1 MSALSGLHRFGRLLL
16 PQKLRWFAFSALLR
30 CRTIRPEGAPN
41 QPGQGVYLVGFFSRI
56 SGTASVARAFQRHFT
71 AAGRPVT
78 AIDLGT
84 SLAHGL
90 PLPESGPFATP
101 LEVRRNAA
109 ARGPGIVLVVMDAA
123 YSPLPLLLLGRHF
136 RRSKRLVALWF
147 WELPEVPRSWRWSAR
162 CFDEIWTFSRFN
174 YAAVCA
180 VSDNV
185 KLVELPMD
193 AAAPRSRR
201 FAADKLRVL
210 LIFNMSANFARKNP
224 LAAVEA
230 FRLAFGDTERAE
242 LLIKVTEGERFADG
256 MARLRS
262 ACDRSRNILLHEN
275 PLTDAAVGRL
285 FEEADIYLSL
295 HRSEGLGQPLLEAIR
310 HGLYVVA
317 TGWSGN
323 VEFMQGRER
332 CILVPYEL
340 VPVVDPQGTYPR
352 TAQWADPDVGA
363 AARALRR
370 IARAELGAAASA
382 LFPAGSADGSDGP
395 AA

>member
-1 MSALSGLHRFGRLLL
+1 VSALSALHRFGRLLV
-16 PQKLRWFAFSALLR
+16 PQKLRWLAVSVLLSWPV
-30 CRTIRPEGAPN
+30 IRPEGAPDR
-41 QPGQGVYLVGFFSRI
+41 PGQRVYLVGFFSRI
-56 SGTASVARAFQRHFT
+56 SGTASVARAFQRHFA

-78 AIDLGT
+78 PIDLG
-84 SLAHGL
+84 SVLAHGL
-90 PLPESGPFATP
+90 ALPASGQFATP
-101 LEVRRNAA
+101 LEIRRNAA
-109 ARGPGIVLVVMDAA
+109 ARGPGTVLVIMDAA
-123 YSPLPLLLLGRHF
+123 YSPLPLLLLGGRF

-147 WELPEVPRSWRWSAR
+147 WELPDVPRSWRRSAR

-174 YAAVCA
+174 YAAVRA

-185 KLVELPMD
+185 KLVELPME

-201 FAADKLRVL
+201 FAEDKLRVL

-230 FRLAFGDTERAE
+230 FRLAFGDSDRAE
-242 LLIKVTEGERFADG
+242 LLIKVTEGERFPDG
-256 MARLRS
+256 MARLRT

-275 PLTDAAVGRL
+275 PLTDEAVSRL
-285 FEEADIYLSL
+285 FEQSDIYLSL
-295 HRSEGLGQPLLEAIR
+295 HRSEGLGQPLLEAVR

-352 TAQWADPDVGA
+352 TAQWADPDVEA
-363 AARALRR
+363 AARALRK
-370 IARAELGAAASA
+370 IARAELGADASA
-382 LFPAGSADGSDGP
+382 LFRAGSAGGR
-395 AA
+395 